1 MADEKKIS
9 NNKNLFLAELD
20 ACRTGEEQDASR
32 ISEEDL
38 RVIKHL
44 DQISKFISNAKPD
57 PGEIPESVDNVVL
70 GHIKEK
76 SRKIRREQKVIWLSP
91 SYKWAAA
98 AVMGVLV
105 CVVSFNLVYKMNKSA
120 DNSSN
125 NNTTSML
132 VKLPKDVNEKAG
144 VIGNRAKPVK
154 AELASTESLK
164 EKPGMK
170 MVRAEAN
177 FKNTVNEKL
186 KQVPAMAAEDIDGNG
201 RVNIIDAYLMNRR
214 LMSGVAMPKKLDLNG
229 DGRID
234 HEDIKAIV
242 KTSVSLRRGDV

>member
-9 NNKNLFLAELD
+9 NNENLFLAELD
-20 ACRTGEEQDASR
+20 ACRTGEEQDASK

-76 SRKIRREQKVIWLSP
+76 SREIRREQKVVWLFP

-105 CVVSFNLVYKMNKSA
+105 CVISFNLVFKMNKPA

-125 NNTTSML
+125 VNTTSML
-132 VKLPKDVNEKAG
+132 VKSSEDVNEKAG
-144 VIGNRAKPVK
+144 VISNRAQPVK

-186 KQVPAMAAEDIDGNG
+186 KQVPARVAEDIDGNG

-214 LMSGVAMPKKLDLNG
+214 LRSGVAMPKKLDLNG

-242 KTSVSLRRGDV
+242 KTAVSLRRGDV